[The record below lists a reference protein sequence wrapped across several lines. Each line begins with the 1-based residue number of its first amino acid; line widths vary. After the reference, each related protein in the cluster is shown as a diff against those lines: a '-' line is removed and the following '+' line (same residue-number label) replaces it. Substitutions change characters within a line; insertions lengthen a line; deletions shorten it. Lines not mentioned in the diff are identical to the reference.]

1 MSRRLALSSLP
12 LELVTVV
19 AEKLDTRSLAHFA
32 AASAA
37 CLAAAQ
43 HELRVALRAAVE
55 RCLLPGR
62 SCKGMGALVKA
73 RAFRL
78 PDDLVAIPSGAFMHC
93 TLMHCTLPATVTY
106 IGNGAF
112 WGCGSLRE
120 LTLSAALT
128 TIGTSAFTHC
138 ISLTELTLPATV
150 TTIRARAFS
159 GCNNLRKLTLSTDL
173 ATIGDQAFNNCYSLT
188 EFALPAAGFSREPTC
203 SHSAFHGCAPSLSQR
218 STGRRVRLVCA
229 SCKNPC
235 EVFTSGLKEFPT
247 RVQCPNCKMS
257 EHEMYLTGIGTYA
270 LTRPIR

>member
-1 MSRRLALSSLP
+1 MGIRPRARSIRMSRRLALSSLP

-93 TLMHCTLPATVTY
+93 TLTQVTLPAIVTH
-106 IGNGAF
+106 IGN
-112 WGCGSLRE
+112 GCGSLRE

-128 TIGTSAFTHC
+128 TIGTSAFTH
-138 ISLTELTLPATV
+138 
-150 TTIRARAFS
+150 
-159 GCNNLRKLTLSTDL
+159 
-173 ATIGDQAFNNCYSLT
+173 
-188 EFALPAAGFSREPTC
+188 
-203 SHSAFHGCAPSLSQR
+203 
-218 STGRRVRLVCA
+218 
-229 SCKNPC
+229 
-235 EVFTSGLKEFPT
+235 
-247 RVQCPNCKMS
+247 
-257 EHEMYLTGIGTYA
+257 
-270 LTRPIR
+270 

>member
-1 MSRRLALSSLP
+1 MGIRPRARSIRMSRRLALSSLP

-93 TLMHCTLPATVTY
+93 TLTQVILPATVAH
-106 IGNGAF
+106 IGNGCF
-112 WGCGSLRE
+112 WGCS
-120 LTLSAALT
+120 S
-128 TIGTSAFTHC
+128 
-138 ISLTELTLPATV
+138 
-150 TTIRARAFS
+150 
-159 GCNNLRKLTLSTDL
+159 LRKLTLSTDL

>member
-1 MSRRLALSSLP
+1 MQGHGCPGEGACLPTSRR
-12 LELVTVV
+12 
-19 AEKLDTRSLAHFA
+19 
-32 AASAA
+32 
-37 CLAAAQ
+37 
-43 HELRVALRAAVE
+43 
-55 RCLLPGR
+55 PGR
-62 SCKGMGALVKA
+62 HSVGRLHALHPHPPHPP
-73 RAFRL
+73 RHR
-78 PDDLVAIPSGAFMHC
+78 DLYRQWCI
-93 TLMHCTLPATVTY
+93 
-106 IGNGAF
+106 
-112 WGCGSLRE
+112 WGCSSLRE

-257 EHEMYLTGIGTYA
+257 EHEMYERSFHYA
-270 LTRPIR
+270 RT